1 MSQEVFRR
9 LIMADRWWPLIAV
22 VSVLCLTAQPGL
34 ALPPKA
40 LESVVS
46 VLPVWPAYEQ
56 RSTEDAKP
64 WDEPEGTAVAI
75 KPGGYLVTSLH
86 VIDRAVSVTVRLADG
101 HVLPAEIIGRDR
113 LTDLALLKVEVD
125 LMVPPLGPE
134 PALAAP
140 VCAVGNQFGLGL
152 SVTCGVVSASH
163 RTGVGFNPIEDF
175 IQTDA
180 VINPGASGGALLD
193 EEGRL
198 VGVVSAI
205 FTKGSDAN
213 VGINFAAS
221 VPLVMR
227 VVEDLIAHGRV
238 MRGRSGLRV
247 ADVPEA
253 DRRRMV
259 GAVIV
264 QIAPGGSAEAA
275 GLKPGDV
282 ITGIGDRP
290 IRQASDVTSAVHM
303 YRIGERFEV
312 TVLRKGRPRTIAM
325 KMIP

>member
-1 MSQEVFRR
+1 
-9 LIMADRWWPLIAV
+9 
-22 VSVLCLTAQPGL
+22 
-34 ALPPKA
+34 
-40 LESVVS
+40 
-46 VLPVWPAYEQ
+46 
-56 RSTEDAKP
+56 
-64 WDEPEGTAVAI
+64 
-75 KPGGYLVTSLH
+75 
-86 VIDRAVSVTVRLADG
+86 
-101 HVLPAEIIGRDR
+101 
-113 LTDLALLKVEVD
+113 
-125 LMVPPLGPE
+125 
-134 PALAAP
+134 
-140 VCAVGNQFGLGL
+140 
-152 SVTCGVVSASH
+152 
-163 RTGVGFNPIEDF
+163 
-175 IQTDA
+175 
-180 VINPGASGGALLD
+180 
-193 EEGRL
+193 
-198 VGVVSAI
+198 
-205 FTKGSDAN
+205 
-213 VGINFAAS
+213 
-221 VPLVMR
+221 MR